1 MPRTSFQNR
10 AIKEQRSQEILD
22 SALLLFSTKGFD
34 KVSIDMIA
42 DDCHISHGLFYHY
55 FASKDEILKALN
67 ASYIDQLCEALEMV
81 LRDDDYGEVFF
92 KKLMRILINN
102 ANSSDINNYYTKLF
116 LDTILSTLNK
126 NPDVIIFN
134 KKIDNYYTKSLK
146 QIKQSCTN
154 ISAKEFDNLLNLI
167 LLSLSAYCESKI
179 KYPRLFR
186 QEPDVDTIFT
196 ILNFGIKGSTDHQ
209 NID

>member
-1 MPRTSFQNR
+1 
-10 AIKEQRSQEILD
+10 
-22 SALLLFSTKGFD
+22 
-34 KVSIDMIA
+34 
-42 DDCHISHGLFYHY
+42 
-55 FASKDEILKALN
+55 
-67 ASYIDQLCEALEMV
+67 MV
-81 LRDDDYGEVFF
+81 LRDDDYGEIFF

-116 LDTILSTLNK
+116 LDTVLSTLNK